1 MLTLNFCTYLG
12 EDQLQTLSR
21 LPSVPIY
28 GIRDVP
34 CVHSLLFPELPTFL
48 LYWLSH
54 HFLPVFSIL
63 KNIPPQMYPLTQDLF
78 VLTIKLLKIICT
90 LVSVSLPHFHS
101 LVHYNMLHGSHSVET
116 VFAKD
121 TKVLVA
127 KPCGSFSVL
136 NFIVLLY
143 AFMHQ
148 ALDT

>member
-1 MLTLNFCTYLG
+1 MRTNYKHFPDCH
-12 EDQLQTLSR
+12 LS
-21 LPSVPIY
+21 PSMAS
-28 GIRDVP
+28 G
-34 CVHSLLFPELPTFL
+34 TFL
-48 LYWLSH
+48 VSIHFFFLNCQLFSFYWLSH

-63 KNIPPQMYPLTQDLF
+63 KNIPPQMYPFTQDLF